1 MGVRN
6 RVGIGLSYWPPGNIG
21 WRNSFLGIYSWAP
34 KTFKNTVSVSSNGTW
49 GRLVK
54 FFYFTVYCPPK
65 NLTWLHRSES
75 ELFKMH
81 ALLNWAIAMSGVRTL
96 FFDNSLIALHSFSF
110 TQKIK
115 DHSSLLSVRSVD
127 KSDVPSSVR
136 ASTPTL
142 TYEHV
147 PLIAVVSRVRA
158 STPTLTYE
166 HVPLI
171 SADPKGPGPSLW
183 SITRAQDS

>member
-1 MGVRN
+1 MGNKILMGHVSWAGIFKQYMGARN
-6 RVGIGLSYWPPGNIG
+6 RVGIGLSCRPARYIG

-49 GRLVK
+49 GPLVL
-54 FFYFTVYCPPK
+54 YCILPPK

-81 ALLNWAIAMSGVRTL
+81 ALLNWAIALSDVRTL

-115 DHSSLLSVRSVD
+115 DHSSLLS
-127 KSDVPSSVR
+127 DVPSSGWI
-136 ASTPTL
+136 SHIEKSWKFENI
-142 TYEHV
+142 TYNIACLEYCYRGV
-147 PLIAVVSRVRA
+147 QLI
-158 STPTLTYE
+158 
-166 HVPLI
+166 
-171 SADPKGPGPSLW
+171 W
-183 SITRAQDS
+183 